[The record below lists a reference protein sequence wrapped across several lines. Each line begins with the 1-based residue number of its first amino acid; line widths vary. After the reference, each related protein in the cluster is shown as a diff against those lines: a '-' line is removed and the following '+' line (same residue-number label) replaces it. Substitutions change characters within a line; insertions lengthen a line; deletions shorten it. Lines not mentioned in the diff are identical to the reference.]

1 MARSS
6 AASDV
11 NNYVVDNCT
20 CINEEVRTDLY
31 FMELLHGTETST
43 NIPKAKVDPIE
54 VKLQN
59 FE

>member
-11 NNYVVDNCT
+11 NNYMVDNCT

-31 FMELLHGTETST
+31 FMELLYGTETST
-43 NIPKAKVDPIE
+43 TIPKSKTDPIE

>member
-11 NNYVVDNCT
+11 TNYMVDNCT
-20 CINEEVRTDLY
+20 CINEEVRIDLY
-31 FMELLHGTETST
+31 FMELLYGTETST
-43 NIPKAKVDPIE
+43 NIPTDIVDPIE
-54 VKLQN
+54 IKLQN

>member
-6 AASDV
+6 AASEIT
-11 NNYVVDNCT
+11 NFMVDNCT

-31 FMELLHGTETST
+31 FMELLYGTEEST
-43 NIPKAKVDPIE
+43 NIPKFKVDPIE